1 MSATA
6 TVTTTAPPT
15 ATTVS
20 APSTI
25 DELIRAQAARA
36 DDPVLVA
43 YPATDVDDFE
53 QYTAKRLNSYADAA
67 AAKYASLGLAPADP
81 TSAGDAPV
89 VALLAPSSFDVI
101 VTILAVSRLGWAL
114 LFLSPRL
121 AAAAHARLLET
132 CRCGIIIA
140 APGEQQDGVVPRIRA
155 ALASTSS
162 SSLTSIA
169 PITRADYRTP
179 STTTTTTTI
188 PRASSPSPSPAEKTA
203 WIIHSS
209 GSTGFPKPIPLSH
222 RALLANFAKGLG
234 LRAFCASPL
243 FHSHG
248 LMELF
253 RCVYRGVAMWSANHA
268 RAVTAANLVRAMRA
282 ARPELVTAVPYVL
295 GLMAERE
302 EGVEELRKARV
313 VMFAGAACPEGVGDA
328 LVAGGVNLVANYGSS
343 ETGAIMSSLRP
354 PGDTAW
360 SYLRLPALIAP
371 HILMDEISPGVY
383 ECVALSSLPSRG
395 APSNSDTPPDSFRT
409 RDLFAA
415 HPTQPGWWRYLAR
428 LDDRLA
434 LTNGE
439 KVLPLPIEGAVRQC
453 RHVAEAVVFGAGRA
467 VPGMLVFRAGEEG
480 EGGAEMGEEEGFVE
494 AIWGH
499 VEGANAGAES
509 FARIPRELVVAMP
522 AGTEWPR
529 TDKGTAVRQRVYD
542 VFADVI
548 EAAYARFERTGLG
561 DREEERG
568 GGPPLLAL
576 EVAGLEEWL
585 LEKFRGELGA
595 ARLQSAEADVF
606 AAGVDSLQTMRM
618 WSLIR
623 KTLDLGLRRDELGQN
638 VVYEKGNVKTLAR
651 HLYALRT
658 GEAMGQSDEDEL
670 LAMQELVDEFS
681 AFDPHVPG
689 DLPAPDGEVVVS
701 SPCPPLHHPISLTP
715 KLLTGATGGLGA
727 HILHT
732 LLTRPPSNLTHIYA
746 LARAPSAST
755 AHSRILSSLRS
766 RGLTLPPPPD
776 PTTPLWTALPYTSLS
791 LPDLS
796 LPPAALATLRARL
809 TCVVHAAWPV
819 NFALPVR
826 AFRPHVAGLHALLD
840 RLCLRVR
847 TPEPAALWFASS
859 VAAAG
864 GLASLAAQNGDD
876 DDDGEVVRAPE
887 AVPRPFATAQGMGYG
902 RSKLVGEKI
911 VAAAG
916 QQQNGGMRAR
926 VLRIGQLVGD
936 LGGAG
941 DWNGTEAVP
950 LLVRGV
956 WETGVLPALDENMSW
971 LPIDV
976 AAASILD
983 IALPVRGRDSGGV
996 RDVVEDDAATVYHI
1010 LNPQTFAKEKLRDSD
1025 PDVQRNPS
1033 RKLLGF
1039 WEGKYGQEV
1048 TGKKTLGFQTEKTL
1062 EMAPRLGEVPMADI
1076 LRDDEW
1082 LGRVVRRWVSSW

>member
-1 MSATA
+1 
-6 TVTTTAPPT
+6 
-15 ATTVS
+15 
-20 APSTI
+20 
-25 DELIRAQAARA
+25 
-36 DDPVLVA
+36 
-43 YPATDVDDFE
+43 
-53 QYTAKRLNSYADAA
+53 
-67 AAKYASLGLAPADP
+67 
-81 TSAGDAPV
+81 
-89 VALLAPSSFDVI
+89 
-101 VTILAVSRLGWAL
+101 
-114 LFLSPRL
+114 
-121 AAAAHARLLET
+121 
-132 CRCGIIIA
+132 
-140 APGEQQDGVVPRIRA
+140 
-155 ALASTSS
+155 
-162 SSLTSIA
+162 
-169 PITRADYRTP
+169 
-179 STTTTTTTI
+179 
-188 PRASSPSPSPAEKTA
+188 
-203 WIIHSS
+203 
-209 GSTGFPKPIPLSH
+209 
-222 RALLANFAKGLG
+222 
-234 LRAFCASPL
+234 
-243 FHSHG
+243 
-248 LMELF
+248 
-253 RCVYRGVAMWSANHA
+253 
-268 RAVTAANLVRAMRA
+268 
-282 ARPELVTAVPYVL
+282 
-295 GLMAERE
+295 
-302 EGVEELRKARV
+302 
-313 VMFAGAACPEGVGDA
+313 
-328 LVAGGVNLVANYGSS
+328 
-343 ETGAIMSSLRP
+343 MSSLRP

-360 SYLRLPALIAP
+360 SYLRLPAPIAP
-371 HILMDEISPGVY
+371 HILMDEITPGIY

-415 HPTQPGWWRYLAR
+415 HPTHADWWRYLAR

-467 VPGMLVFRAGEEG
+467 VPGMLVFRAGGEG
-480 EGGAEMGEEEGFVE
+480 EGGAEMGEAEEFVE

-499 VEGANAGAES
+499 VEEANAGAES

-568 GGPPLLAL
+568 GGAPLLAL

-623 KTLDLGLRRDELGQN
+623 KTLDLGPRRDELSQN

-689 DLPAPDGEVVVS
+689 DLPAPDGEVV
-701 SPCPPLHHPISLTP
+701 
-715 KLLTGATGGLGA
+715 LLTGATGGLGA
-727 HILHT
+727 HILHI
-732 LLTRPPSNLTHIYA
+732 LLTHPPSNLTHIYA

-755 AHSRILSSLRS
+755 AETRILSSLRS

-776 PTTPLWTALPYTSLS
+776 STTPLWTALPYTSLS
-791 LPDLS
+791 SPDLS
-796 LPPAALATLRARL
+796 LPPATLAALRARL

-859 VAAAG
+859 VAATG
-864 GLASLAAQNGDD
+864 GLANLAQNGDDD
-876 DDDGEVVRAPE
+876 DDDGEVVRVSE
-887 AVPRPFATAQGMGYG
+887 AVPRPFAAAQGVGYG

-911 VAAAG
+911 VAAAA
-916 QQQNGGMRAR
+916 QQTGGMRAR
-926 VLRIGQLVGD
+926 AGVLRIGQLVGD

-983 IALPVRGRDSGGV
+983 IALPVGGRESGGDGV

-1010 LNPQTFAKEKLRDSD
+1010 LNPQTFHWTRDFVPALRRTGMLPPFEVVSPAEWLEKLRDSD

-1039 WEGKYGQEV
+1039 WEGKYGREV